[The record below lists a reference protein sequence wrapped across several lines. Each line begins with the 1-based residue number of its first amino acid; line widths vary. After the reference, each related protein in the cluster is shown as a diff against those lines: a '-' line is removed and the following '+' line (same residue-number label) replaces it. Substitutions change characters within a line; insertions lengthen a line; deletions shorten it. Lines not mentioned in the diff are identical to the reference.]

1 MTSIRDELDMDVY
14 TFGELVLEVLT
25 EGRLGNA
32 EVAMRSLRREDLIRE
47 INKEGGISPS
57 SSLHEDLK
65 SAVEV
70 ALLCT
75 RSRPSDRPT
84 MKDAVKLLPQPKGK
98 A

>member
-25 EGRLGNA
+25 EGRL
-32 EVAMRSLRREDLIRE
+32 AMRSLQREDLIRE
-47 INKEGGISPS
+47 IGGISPS
-57 SSLHEDLK
+57 SSLHEGVK

-70 ALLCT
+70 GLLCT